1 MSSLPGDRKKRK
13 QALDK
18 IISTLK
24 AKREEFRK
32 EKKTGAGSA
41 TEAIDF
47 YKYVL
52 EKNAK
57 WKESGSENSNSNAAD
72 DHNDLGDDSRCKI
85 CNLGGDLYH
94 CSQNVCQNAFHLECM
109 RPIPDEDLPV
119 NWSCAF
125 CDVDYVTGLKP
136 QSRKRREAVVAVQ
149 EMEKLKSEYDSDVR
163 TSNKRKFDD
172 LDDSPNS
179 SRSKRQRRLTIK
191 QSIDD
196 DNNNDSKASSQPEV
210 PMISKDEIPF
220 EVLKRLSPKNINSNS
235 KHGQFHCK
243 YCMDDENTEACCFCA
258 CRVCFS
264 KRDRTST
271 ILCDICDSEY
281 HMDCLSPPL
290 LSLPST
296 DWFCPTCVNVIM
308 SSKVGKGGRK
318 GMMTTP
324 FKSPNK
330 VKSKVT
336 KASTKLAMK
345 AKAIKSNQS
354 LLKASYAS
362 KQPRLPCGRFAPKKL
377 AEPPEQPVKRGPGR
391 PPKNSPKVQI
401 APPPKKLVPKK
412 AGTGR
417 PRGRPPKTKKIKEIS
432 SSDMHNTATPDVSIS
447 KALRSS
453 TKPTPPKKTG
463 TGRPRGRPPK
473 RSRLTVNNETDTN
486 FNKVSGES
494 GTKSSPFRT
503 RRAKT
508 VSSITH
514 KQQNSKELMSEDN
527 LDISQQAESK
537 LTEVEVRTEK
547 ALTTSDEVKPI
558 ITEADK
564 PFASDFELKQ
574 NREESVSVEE
584 MKQAEAAA
592 VKAVASTTI
601 IHVEDAESQ
610 KTQSTASAVASI
622 SGDKSSITNSHKV
635 PRRKPGARECL
646 QISRRF
652 GANIIPQNYMQTLLD
667 YCTRGKVEHL
677 IRMRERLDEHARFLE
692 LQLAGLEMM
701 IREKGGQEPAPVAET
716 CAETNDVSKAS

>member
-1 MSSLPGDRKKRK
+1 M
-13 QALDK
+13 
-18 IISTLK
+18 K

-41 TEAIDF
+41 TEAIEF

-57 WKESGSENSNSNAAD
+57 WKESGSENSNSKAVDNY
-72 DHNDLGDDSRCKI
+72 NDLSDDARCKI
-85 CNLGGDLYH
+85 CNLGGDLFH
-94 CSQNVCQNAFHLECM
+94 CSQNVCKNAFHLECM
-109 RPIPDEDLPV
+109 RPIPDDDLPA

-136 QSRKRREAVVAVQ
+136 QARKRREAVVAVT
-149 EMEKLKSEYDSDVR
+149 EMEKLKAEYDSDVKK
-163 TSNKRKFDD
+163 SNKRKFDD
-172 LDDSPNS
+172 LDDTPNS
-179 SRSKRQRRLTIK
+179 SRSKRQRRLTTK
-191 QSIDD
+191 QSIEDD
-196 DNNNDSKASSQPEV
+196 DNNDSKAPSEPEV

-220 EVLKRLSPKNINSNS
+220 EILKRLSPKNINSNS

-243 YCMDDENTEACCFCA
+243 YCMDDETTEACCFCA

-264 KRDRTST
+264 KRDRMST

-318 GMMTTP
+318 GAMTTP
-324 FKSPNK
+324 SKSPNK
-330 VKSKVT
+330 VKNKVAS
-336 KASTKLAMK
+336 KASNKLAMK
-345 AKAIKSNQS
+345 AKATKSNQS

-362 KQPRLPCGRFAPKKL
+362 KQPRLPCGRFASKNV

-391 PPKNSPKVQI
+391 PPKNSPKVQT
-401 APPPKKLVPKK
+401 APLPKKIVPKK

-417 PRGRPPKTKKIKEIS
+417 PRGRPPKVKKIQLTS
-432 SSDMHNTATPDVSIS
+432 SNGMQNAATPDVSIS

-473 RSRLTVNNETDTN
+473 NLRLTVNNETDTN
-486 FNKVSGES
+486 DNKVSAES
-494 GTKSSPFRT
+494 GTISSPFRT
-503 RRAKT
+503 RRAKAL
-508 VSSITH
+508 SSITH
-514 KQQNSKELMSEDN
+514 EQQNSKDLMSGDDIDN
-527 LDISQQAESK
+527 SQQAERK
-537 LTEVEVRTEK
+537 LTVVDVRTEEAPK
-547 ALTTSDEVKPI
+547 TSDEVKPI
-558 ITEADK
+558 ITEEADK

-574 NREESVSVEE
+574 NREESISVEE

-592 VKAVASTTI
+592 VKAVASTTMT
-601 IHVEDAESQ
+601 HVEDTETQ
-610 KTQSTASAVASI
+610 KTLPTTSAVASI
-622 SGDKSSITNSHKV
+622 SGDKNSATSSHKV

-701 IREKGGQEPAPVAET
+701 IREKGGQEPAPAADE
-716 CAETNDVSKAS
+716 CAETDDVSKAS